1 MTTTEPSSNLP
12 DSGSLSEE
20 ELAEIERKFDP
31 ETAFRPVF
39 GKLAALI
46 SVALV
51 CMALYHWW
59 ASGFGT
65 MRELVHRGIHLSFVL
80 SLVFLLFSVQRK
92 NPGAQTDA
100 DIPRAQL
107 FGVQIRYVVWAA
119 IALVAASVIGV
130 KPVLIAITI
139 VAAWALL
146 RNHFYKFYEKFSLG
160 GVPVVDIVLAI
171 LAVVASMYL
180 PLLPS
185 ELVAERVGNPG
196 QFEVFMGT
204 ALLLLTLET
213 ARRAVGPTLPIIAL
227 IFILFAYFGPYAPG
241 ALKHGGSSWLGIIN
255 HLYMTNQ
262 GIYGIAIGVMAQYV
276 FLFILFGVLATR
288 IGLGQLFIDMA
299 MVLAGRYAGGPAKV
313 AIFSSAF
320 MGTISGSS
328 IANTVTTGA
337 LTIPAMKRIGYPSH
351 FSGAVEATSST
362 GGQITPPILG
372 AAAFIMV
379 EYLEI
384 PLRDVLA
391 AALFPALLH
400 YFGIFIMV
408 HLEARKLGLRGL
420 NKDEMPNAVLVLK
433 QHWLS
438 IIPLIILVYLIL
450 SGKTPDYAAVFGIA
464 ACVVVG
470 VLNPVNRLTFRDLWN
485 ALVSGSKNT
494 LAVGAAAATV
504 GVVVGVVTLTGVGF
518 RLGYVVVQTATE
530 LGDTVAA
537 IWPLSMFSVSQW
549 ALFFSLVLIAI
560 SCIIMGAGIP
570 TTATYIILVAVAAPA
585 LAALQV
591 EPLVAHFFV
600 FYYGV
605 LADITPPVALAAYA
619 AAGIAGSNPFRTG
632 NTAFRLGI
640 AKALVPFVFVYSPAL
655 LLVTDGFTWGAFTIT
670 LIGAMAGISMIGCA
684 FAGYLFTAMSQ
695 WQRWWTGLVSL
706 FFIAPGIKTMLI
718 GFVLIMPVLFLQW
731 KGRSMDYPA
740 KHSGTGSA

>member
-1 MTTTEPSSNLP
+1 MSNDTTPELTPEQ
-12 DSGSLSEE
+12 
-20 ELAEIERKFDP
+20 LAELERKYDP
-31 ETAFRPVF
+31 ETAFRTT
-39 GKLAALI
+39 GKNIGFFIAAAL
-46 SVALV
+46 VA
-51 CMALYHWW
+51 MSIYHFY
-59 ASGFGT
+59 ASGFGLV
-65 MRELVHRGIHLSFVL
+65 REILHRGIHISFVL
-80 SLVFLLFSVQRK
+80 GLVFLLFGFRK
-92 NPGAQTDA
+92 TNSDLAPSTWYRFDGVPLI
-100 DIPRAQL
+100 DIL
-107 FGVQIRYVVWAA
+107 FAVLA
-119 IALVAASVIGV
+119 VAA
-130 KPVLIAITI
+130 A
-139 VAAWALL
+139 
-146 RNHFYKFYEKFSLG
+146 
-160 GVPVVDIVLAI
+160 
-171 LAVVASMYL
+171 MYL
-180 PLLPS
+180 PFLPP
-185 ELVAERVGNPG
+185 EALAQRVGNPSSIDI
-196 QFEVFMGT
+196 FMGT
-204 ALLLLTLET
+204 ALLLLTLEAT
-213 ARRAVGPTLPIIAL
+213 RRSVGPTLPIIGM
-227 IFILFAYFGPYAPG
+227 IFIAFAFFGPLMPG

-288 IGLGQLFIDMA
+288 IGLGQLFIDFA
-299 MVLAGRYAGGPAKV
+299 MVIAGRYSGGPAKV

-337 LTIPAMKRIGYPSH
+337 LTIPAMKKVGYPPH
-351 FSGAVEATSST
+351 FSGAVEATAST
-362 GGQITPPILG
+362 GGQITPPIMG

-408 HLEARKLGLRGL
+408 HLEAKKLGLRGL
-420 NKDEMPNAVLVLK
+420 RAEELPKMGIVLK

-438 IIPLIILVYLIL
+438 LIPLLILVYLIL
-450 SGKTPDYAAVFGIA
+450 SGRTPDFAAVYGII

-470 VLNPVNRLTFRDLWN
+470 FLNPTNRLNLKDLWDSL
-485 ALVSGSKNT
+485 ALGAKHT

-518 RLGYVVVQTATE
+518 RLGYVVVQTATDI
-530 LGDTVAA
+530 GTM
-537 IWPLSMFSVSQW
+537 LSSLPVLNYFSVTQW
-549 ALFFSLVLIAI
+549 ALFTSLILIAI
-560 SCIIMGAGIP
+560 ACIIMGAGIP

-585 LAALQV
+585 LAQLQV

-619 AAGIAGSNPFRTG
+619 AAGIAGSNPFKTG

-655 LLVTDGFTWGAFTIT
+655 LLVADGFTWWAFTVT
-670 LIGAMAGISMIGCA
+670 LTGAMLGIGSLGVA
-684 FAGYLFTAMSQ
+684 FSGYFIAALKT
-695 WQRWWTGLVSL
+695 WERWWIAIVSFL
-706 FFIAPGIKTMLI
+706 FIAPGLATMGI
-718 GFVLIMPVLFLQW
+718 GIVLMLPIFMLQVQRR
-731 KGRSMDYPA
+731 KQTHDELASQ
-740 KHSGTGSA
+740 

>member
-1 MTTTEPSSNLP
+1 MNDAE
-12 DSGSLSEE
+12 LSASR
-20 ELAEIERKFDP
+20 LKEIERKFDP
-31 ETAFRPVF
+31 ELAFRTTGPLLTV
-39 GKLAALI
+39 
-46 SVALV
+46 VVTTALV
-51 CMALYHWW
+51 AMSAYHFY
-59 ASGFGT
+59 ASGFGLI
-65 MRELVHRGIHLSFVL
+65 RELLHRGIHLAFVL
-80 SLVFLLFSVQRK
+80 GLVFLLFGHRRALS
-92 NPGAQTDA
+92 TDPLPKA
-100 DIPRAQL
+100 WFRFD
-107 FGVQIRYVVWAA
+107 GV
-119 IALVAASVIGV
+119 S
-130 KPVLIAITI
+130 LI
-139 VAAWALL
+139 
-146 RNHFYKFYEKFSLG
+146 
-160 GVPVVDIVLAI
+160 DIVLAV
-171 LAVVASMYL
+171 LAVGAALYL
-180 PLLPS
+180 PLLPPEVVS
-185 ELVAERVGNPG
+185 ERVGNPS
-196 QFEVFMGT
+196 QSDVFMGSV
-204 ALLLLTLET
+204 LLILTLEA
-213 ARRAVGPTLPIIAL
+213 ARRSVGPTLPIIGGL
-227 IFILFAYFGPYAPG
+227 FILFALFGPYAPG
-241 ALKHGGSSWLGIIN
+241 ALKHSGASWLGLIN

-288 IGLGQLFIDMA
+288 IGLGQLFIDLA
-299 MVLAGRYAGGPAKV
+299 MVVAGRYSGGPAKV

-337 LTIPAMKRIGYPSH
+337 LTIPTMKRIGYPPH
-351 FSGAVEATSST
+351 FSGAVEATAST

-408 HLEARKLGLRGL
+408 HLEAKKLGLRGL
-420 NKDEMPNAVLVLK
+420 GAEELPKTVIVLK

-438 IIPLIILVYLIL
+438 IIPLAILVYLIL
-450 SGKTPDYAAVFGIA
+450 AGRTPDFAAVYGII

-470 VLNPVNRLTFRDLWN
+470 FLNPVNRLTPVDLWH
-485 ALVSGSKNT
+485 ALAAGAKNT

-504 GVVVGVVTLTGVGF
+504 GIVVGVVTLTGVGF
-518 RLGYVVVQTATE
+518 RLGYVVVQTATD
-530 LGDTVAA
+530 LGGLVGA
-537 IWPLSMFSVSQW
+537 IWPLSLFSLTQW

-585 LAALQV
+585 LAQLQV

-619 AAGIAGSNPFRTG
+619 AAGIAGANPFRTG

-655 LLVTDGFTWGAFTIT
+655 LLVADGFTWWAFTVT
-670 LIGAMAGISMIGCA
+670 LAGAMMGIASLGVA
-684 FAGYLFTAMSQ
+684 FSGYLVAPLTTGE
-695 WQRWWTGLVSL
+695 RWWVALVSFL
-706 FFIAPGIKTMLI
+706 FIAPGLVTMAL
-718 GFVLIMPVLFLQW
+718 GLVLLAPVLLLQLRRRSQA
-731 KGRSMDYPA
+731 GRSHGGEGGRPEVRP
-740 KHSGTGSA
+740 

>member
-1 MTTTEPSSNLP
+1 MAADTAPELTS
-12 DSGSLSEE
+12 DQ
-20 ELAEIERKFDP
+20 LAEIERKFDP
-31 ETAFRPVF
+31 ETAFRPTGWMIGF
-39 GKLAALI
+39 MIA
-46 SVALV
+46 VALV
-51 CMALYHWW
+51 AMSVYHFY
-59 ASGFGT
+59 ASGFGLV
-65 MRELVHRGIHLSFVL
+65 RELVHRGIHLSFVL
-80 SLVFLLFSVQRK
+80 GLVFLLFGLRK
-92 NPGAQTDA
+92 SDNNMPPQ
-100 DIPRAQL
+100 
-107 FGVQIRYVVWAA
+107 
-119 IALVAASVIGV
+119 
-130 KPVLIAITI
+130 
-139 VAAWALL
+139 AWY
-146 RNHFYKFYEKFSLG
+146 RFD
-160 GVPVVDIVLAI
+160 GVPLIDMIFAI
-171 LAVVASMYL
+171 LAVMAAMYL
-180 PLLPS
+180 PLLPAAA
-185 ELVAERVGNPG
+185 LAQRVGNPSSSDI
-196 QFEVFMGT
+196 FMGT
-204 ALLLLTLET
+204 ALLLLTLEAT
-213 ARRAVGPTLPIIAL
+213 RRSVGPTLPIIGL
-227 IFILFAYFGPYAPG
+227 FFIAFAYFGPWMPG
-241 ALKHGGSSWLGIIN
+241 ALKHGGASWLGIIN

-288 IGLGQLFIDMA
+288 IGLGQLFIDLA
-299 MVLAGRYAGGPAKV
+299 MVIAGRYSGGPAKV

-337 LTIPAMKRIGYPSH
+337 LTIPAMKKVGYPAH

-408 HLEARKLGLRGL
+408 HLEAKKLGLRGL
-420 NKDEMPNAVLVLK
+420 RAGELPKIGVVLK
-433 QHWLS
+433 DHWLS
-438 IIPLIILVYLIL
+438 LIPLIILVYLIL
-450 SGKTPDYAAVFGIA
+450 SGKTPDFAAVYGII

-470 VLNPVNRLTFRDLWN
+470 FLNPTNRLTIKDLWDSL
-485 ALVSGSKNT
+485 ASGAKNT

-518 RLGYVVVQTATE
+518 RLGYVVVQTATDIGTFFSSLPI
-530 LGDTVAA
+530 LGYFTVT
-537 IWPLSMFSVSQW
+537 QW
-549 ALFFSLVLIAI
+549 ALFVSLILIAI

-585 LAALQV
+585 LAVLQV

-619 AAGIAGSNPFRTG
+619 AAGIAGSNPFKTG

-655 LLVTDGFTWGAFTIT
+655 LLVAGGFTWWLFTIT
-670 LIGAMAGISMIGCA
+670 LAGAMLGIASLGVA
-684 FAGYLFTAMSQ
+684 FSGYLIVPLKT
-695 WQRWWTGLVSL
+695 WERWWVALVSFL
-706 FFIAPGIKTMLI
+706 FIAPGLVTMGIGLVLMLPILI
-718 GFVLIMPVLFLQW
+718 LQTKQTVLSD
-731 KGRSMDYPA
+731 K
-740 KHSGTGSA
+740 

>member
-1 MTTTEPSSNLP
+1 MTSDQSASQSSEN
-12 DSGSLSEE
+12 DRLSDA

-31 ETAFRPVF
+31 ETAFRPVV
-39 GKLAALI
+39 GKVALFISAAL
-46 SVALV
+46 VA
-51 CMALYHWW
+51 MAIYHWW

-65 MRELVHRGIHLSFVL
+65 VRELLHRGIHLSFVL

-92 NPGAQTDA
+92 SPADYAVNPDA
-100 DIPRAQL
+100 RAKL
-107 FGVQIRYVVWAA
+107 FGIQVRYIVWGVLCLALAWVIGIWPVLAAIA
-119 IALVAASVIGV
+119 IALV
-130 KPVLIAITI
+130 
-139 VAAWALL
+139 W
-146 RNHFYKFYEKFSLG
+146 HFSRELVFEAYEKYTIG
-160 GVPVVDIVLAI
+160 GVPIIDVLLAVLAVI
-171 LAVVASMYL
+171 ASMYL

-227 IFILFAYFGPYAPG
+227 IFILFAFFGPYAPG

-299 MVLAGRYAGGPAKV
+299 MVIAGRYAGGPAKV

-337 LTIPAMKRIGYPSH
+337 LTIPAMKRVGYPAH

-408 HLEARKLGLRGL
+408 HLEAKKLGLRGL
-420 NKDEMPNAVLVLK
+420 NADEMPKAALVLK

-450 SGKTPDYAAVFGIA
+450 SGKTPDYAAVYGIV

-470 VLNPVNRLTFRDLWN
+470 VLNPVNRLTFKDLWN

-518 RLGYVVVQTATE
+518 RLGYVVVQTAND
-530 LGDTVAA
+530 LGTAVGA
-537 IWPLSMFSVSQW
+537 IWPLSIFEVSDW

-560 SCIIMGAGIP
+560 ACIIMGAGIP
-570 TTATYIILVAVAAPA
+570 TTATYIILVSVAAPA
-585 LAALQV
+585 LAVLQV

-619 AAGIAGSNPFRTG
+619 AAGIAGSNPFKTG

-670 LIGAMAGISMIGCA
+670 LVGAMAGISMIGCA
-684 FAGYLFTAMSQ
+684 FAGFLFAPMPQ
-695 WQRWWTGLVSL
+695 WQRWWMGLVSL
-706 FFIAPGIKTMLI
+706 LFIAPGFKTMLL
-718 GFVLIMPVLFLQW
+718 GAVLIFPVLLLQARQ
-731 KGRSMDYPA
+731 RSRSLQTA
-740 KHSGTGSA
+740 G

>member
-1 MTTTEPSSNLP
+1 MADPELTA
-12 DSGSLSEE
+12 E
-20 ELAEIERKFDP
+20 ELHEIERKYDP
-31 ETAFRPVF
+31 ELAFRPTGRSIAV
-39 GKLAALI
+39 LV
-46 SVALV
+46 SVCLV
-51 CMALYHWW
+51 AMSAYHFY
-59 ASGFGT
+59 ASGFGLV
-65 MRELVHRGIHLSFVL
+65 RELLHRGIHLSFVL
-80 SLVFLLFSVQRK
+80 GLVFLLFSWRRSTSTTL
-92 NPGAQTDA
+92 PASA
-100 DIPRAQL
+100 WFRL
-107 FGVQIRYVVWAA
+107 SGVPILDLVFA
-119 IALVAASVIGV
+119 IMAVAA
-130 KPVLIAITI
+130 A
-139 VAAWALL
+139 
-146 RNHFYKFYEKFSLG
+146 
-160 GVPVVDIVLAI
+160 
-171 LAVVASMYL
+171 MYL
-180 PLLPS
+180 PLLPPAALS
-185 ELVAERVGNPG
+185 VRVGNPS
-196 QFEVFMGT
+196 ELDILMGT
-204 ALLLLTLET
+204 ALFVLTLEAT
-213 ARRAVGPTLPIIAL
+213 RRSVGPTLPIIAL
-227 IFILFAYFGPYAPG
+227 IFVAFAIFGPYAPG
-241 ALKHGGSSWLGIIN
+241 ALKHGGASWGGLIN

-288 IGLGQLFIDMA
+288 IGLGQLFIDLA
-299 MVLAGRYAGGPAKV
+299 MVIAGRYAGGPGKV

-337 LTIPAMKRIGYPSH
+337 LTIPAMKRVGYPPH
-351 FSGAVEATSST
+351 FAGAVEATSST

-384 PLRDVLA
+384 PLRDILA
-391 AALFPALLH
+391 AALFPAMLH

-420 NKDEMPNAVLVLK
+420 RADELPRAGLVLR

-438 IIPLIILVYLIL
+438 IIPLGILVYLIL
-450 SGKTPDYAAVFGIA
+450 SGKTPDFAAVYGII

-470 VLNPVNRLTFRDLWN
+470 FLNPVNRLTLGDLWQ
-485 ALVSGSKNT
+485 ALADGARNT

-518 RLGYVVVQTATE
+518 RLGYVVVQTATDMGGMLSE
-530 LGDTVAA
+530 
-537 IWPLSMFSVSQW
+537 IWLLSYFTLQQW
-549 ALFFSLVLIAI
+549 ALFVSLVLIAV

-585 LAALQV
+585 LAQLQV

-619 AAGIAGSNPFRTG
+619 AAGIAGANPFRTG

-655 LLVTDGFTWGAFTIT
+655 LLVTDGFTWSAFTIT
-670 LIGAMAGISMIGCA
+670 LTGAMLGIGGLGAA
-684 FAGYLFTAMSQ
+684 FSGYLLAPMR
-695 WQRWWTGLVSL
+695 RWERWAVGLTSL
-706 FFIAPGIKTMLI
+706 LFIAPGLTTMAIGLLLWSPILI
-718 GFVLIMPVLFLQW
+718 LQW
-731 KGRSMDYPA
+731 RKARRGGALHR
-740 KHSGTGSA
+740 

>member
-1 MTTTEPSSNLP
+1 MAADTAPELTS
-12 DSGSLSEE
+12 DQ
-20 ELAEIERKFDP
+20 LAEIERKFDP
-31 ETAFRPVF
+31 ETAFRPTGWMIGFVI
-39 GKLAALI
+39 A
-46 SVALV
+46 VALV
-51 CMALYHWW
+51 AMSVYHFY
-59 ASGFGT
+59 ASGFGLV
-65 MRELVHRGIHLSFVL
+65 RELVHRGIHLSFVL
-80 SLVFLLFSVQRK
+80 GLVFLLFGLRK
-92 NPGAQTDA
+92 SDNNMPPQ
-100 DIPRAQL
+100 
-107 FGVQIRYVVWAA
+107 
-119 IALVAASVIGV
+119 
-130 KPVLIAITI
+130 
-139 VAAWALL
+139 AWY
-146 RNHFYKFYEKFSLG
+146 RFD
-160 GVPVVDIVLAI
+160 GVPLIDMIFAI
-171 LAVVASMYL
+171 LAVMAAMYL
-180 PLLPS
+180 PLLPAAA
-185 ELVAERVGNPG
+185 LAQRVGNPSSSD
-196 QFEVFMGT
+196 VFMGT
-204 ALLLLTLET
+204 ALLLLTLEAT
-213 ARRAVGPTLPIIAL
+213 RRSVGPTLPIIGL
-227 IFILFAYFGPYAPG
+227 FFIAFAYFGPWMPG
-241 ALKHGGSSWLGIIN
+241 ALKHGGASWLGIIN

-288 IGLGQLFIDMA
+288 IGLGQLFIDLA
-299 MVLAGRYAGGPAKV
+299 MVIAGRYSGGPAKV

-337 LTIPAMKRIGYPSH
+337 LTIPAMKKVGYPAH

-408 HLEARKLGLRGL
+408 HLEAKKLGLRGL
-420 NKDEMPNAVLVLK
+420 RAEELPKIGVVLK
-433 QHWLS
+433 DHWLS
-438 IIPLIILVYLIL
+438 LIPLIILVYLIL
-450 SGKTPDYAAVFGIA
+450 SGKTPDFAAVYGII

-470 VLNPVNRLTFRDLWN
+470 FLNPTNRLTIKDLWDSL
-485 ALVSGSKNT
+485 ASGAKNT

-518 RLGYVVVQTATE
+518 RLGYVVVQTATDIGTFFSSLPI
-530 LGDTVAA
+530 LGYFTVT
-537 IWPLSMFSVSQW
+537 QW
-549 ALFFSLVLIAI
+549 ALFVSLILIAI

-585 LAALQV
+585 LAVLQV

-619 AAGIAGSNPFRTG
+619 AAGIAGSNPFKTG

-655 LLVTDGFTWGAFTIT
+655 LLVAGGFTWWLFTIT
-670 LIGAMAGISMIGCA
+670 LAGAMLGIASLGVA
-684 FAGYLFTAMSQ
+684 FSGYLIVPLKT
-695 WQRWWTGLVSL
+695 WERWWVALVSFL
-706 FFIAPGIKTMLI
+706 FIAPGLVTMGI
-718 GFVLIMPVLFLQW
+718 GLVLMLPIFILQTKRTVLSD
-731 KGRSMDYPA
+731 K
-740 KHSGTGSA
+740 

>member
-1 MTTTEPSSNLP
+1 MSTETEKE
-12 DSGSLSEE
+12 LSAE

-31 ETAFRPVF
+31 ETAFRPT
-39 GKLAALI
+39 GKTLAI
-46 SVALV
+46 IITTALV
-51 CMALYHWW
+51 AMSVYHFY
-59 ASGFGT
+59 ASGFALI
-65 MRELVHRGIHLSFVL
+65 RELLHRGIHLAFVL
-80 SLVFLLFSVQRK
+80 GLVFLLFGIRK
-92 NPGAQTDA
+92 ANTLEP
-100 DIPRAQL
+100 
-107 FGVQIRYVVWAA
+107 AA
-119 IALVAASVIGV
+119 
-130 KPVLIAITI
+130 P
-139 VAAWALL
+139 AWY
-146 RNHFYKFYEKFSLG
+146 RIS
-160 GVPVVDIVLAI
+160 GVPIWDVLLAI
-171 LAVVASMYL
+171 IAVGASLYL
-180 PLLPS
+180 PLLPP
-185 ELVAERVGNPG
+185 EVVAERVGNPS
-196 QFEVFMGT
+196 QSDVLMGT
-204 ALLLLTLET
+204 ALLVLTLE
-213 ARRAVGPTLPIIAL
+213 ASRRSVGPTLPIIGL
-227 IFILFAYFGPYAPG
+227 IFIAFAIFGPWAPG
-241 ALKHGGSSWLGIIN
+241 ALKHGGTSWLGLIN

-288 IGLGQLFIDMA
+288 IGLGQLFIDLA
-299 MVLAGRYAGGPAKV
+299 MVIAGRYSGGPAKV

-337 LTIPAMKRIGYPSH
+337 LTIPAMKRVGYPAH
-351 FSGAVEATSST
+351 FSGAVEATAST

-408 HLEARKLGLRGL
+408 HLEAKKLGLKGL
-420 NKDEMPNAVLVLK
+420 SAAELPKAGIVLR

-438 IIPLIILVYLIL
+438 IIPLAILVYLIL
-450 SGKTPDYAAVFGIA
+450 NGKTPDFAAVYGII

-470 VLNPVNRLTFRDLWN
+470 FLNPTDRLTIPDLWK
-485 ALVSGSKNT
+485 ALAAGAKNT

-518 RLGYVVVQTATE
+518 RLGYVVVQTATDI
-530 LGDTVAA
+530 GTF
-537 IWPLSMFSVSQW
+537 LSQVPILSYFVVEQW
-549 ALFFSLVLIAI
+549 ALFVSLILIAI

-585 LAALQV
+585 LAQLQV
-591 EPLVAHFFV
+591 QPLVSHFFV

-619 AAGIAGSNPFRTG
+619 AAGIAGSNPFKTG

-655 LLVTDGFTWGAFTIT
+655 LLVADGFTWYLFTIT
-670 LIGAMAGISMIGCA
+670 LAGAMLGIASLGVA
-684 FAGYLFTAMSQ
+684 FSGFLVAPMSKAE
-695 WQRWWTGLVSL
+695 RWYVGLVAFL
-706 FFIAPGIKTMLI
+706 FIAPGLI
-718 GFVLIMPVLFLQW
+718 TTLVGLGLMAPIIIRQIAL
-731 KGRSMDYPA
+731 KNSSGA
-740 KHSGTGSA
+740 KA